1 MGRSLLASI
10 PLRAGE
16 LTGISS
22 RTPPCESPTMPLLAP
37 SELRPPGTT
46 RQLIVRPDCLNKGY
60 DIVYMPFGI
69 FVQRIWNDNIV
80 GIRQLPICSVY
91 RCTRLCMVCKRLNEK
106 VRIHFLR

>member
-1 MGRSLLASI
+1 MSGWWVLEGSGAEEGRHMGRSLLASI

-46 RQLIVRPDCLNKGY
+46 RTAHCEAGLLKQ
-60 DIVYMPFGI
+60 GI
-69 FVQRIWNDNIV
+69 
-80 GIRQLPICSVY
+80 
-91 RCTRLCMVCKRLNEK
+91 
-106 VRIHFLR
+106 